1 MLLQAHACRSFFYE
15 VEGQR
20 TKDEGLRSKDD
31 NEDKNQEK
39 PIEPI
44 EPSHNPSNLSNPSN
58 LQNLSNPSNPS
69 NPLIT
74 PRTYRTHQTHR
85 TYRTHQTHRNLL
97 KEMFIS
103 VYRLEE
109 DGGLLKEGAV
119 WLTLGAL
126 RAQLL

>member
-1 MLLQAHACRSFFYE
+1 M
-15 VEGQR
+15 
-20 TKDEGLRSKDD
+20 RSKVKGRRAKVD

-39 PIEPI
+39 PLEPI
-44 EPSHNPSNLSNPSN
+44 KPSHNPSNL
-58 LQNLSNPSNPS
+58 S

>member
-1 MLLQAHACRSFFYE
+1 MRTKVKGRRSKH
-15 VEGQR
+15 EGHR
-20 TKDEGLRSKDD
+20 SKDEGRRTITKT
-31 NEDKNQEK
+31 KTK
-39 PIEPI
+39 K
-44 EPSHNPSNLSNPSN
+44 
-58 LQNLSNPSNPS
+58 NPSNPS

-74 PRTYRTHQTHR
+74 PRTYRTHQTYR